1 MDIIIVAA
9 VAANGVIGRDNGL
22 PWRLKSDL
30 MNFRTVTM
38 GKPVV
43 MGRRT
48 FQSLGR
54 QLKGRTVI
62 VVSRDG
68 AFTARNA
75 IVAPTFDAA
84 LDTARGDALRR
95 GADAIIVAG
104 GADIYAQALPLAMR
118 LLITEVHKAVEGDVR
133 FPAIDPTVWRER
145 TRSEQKPAAEDEAAF
160 AFVIYERAADQA
172 TKRAK
177 PRHDRAL

>member
-1 MDIIIVAA
+1 MDIVVVAA

-30 MNFRTVTM
+30 MNFRAVTM
-38 GKPVV
+38 GKPVI

-62 VVSRDG
+62 VVSRDP
-68 AFTARNA
+68 AFTARGA
-75 IVAPTFDAA
+75 IVAPTFDTALAA
-84 LDTARGDALRR
+84 ARGDASRR

-104 GADIYAQALPLAMR
+104 GADIYAQALPLAAR
-118 LLITEVHKAVEGDVR
+118 LWITEVYKAVDGNVR
-133 FPAIDPTVWRER
+133 FPAIDPKVWRESAR
-145 TRSEQKPAAEDEAAF
+145 NEHKPAAEDEAAF
-160 AFVIYERAADQA
+160 AFVTYERTADHA
-172 TKRAK
+172 TKRQTA
-177 PRHDRAL
+177 A

>member
-30 MNFRTVTM
+30 MNFRAVTM
-38 GKPVV
+38 GKPVI

-54 QLKGRTVI
+54 QLKDRTVI
-62 VVSRDG
+62 VVSRDP
-68 AFTARNA
+68 AFTARGA

-84 LDTARGDALRR
+84 LATARGDALRR
-95 GADAIIVAG
+95 RADAIIVAG
-104 GADIYAQALPLAMR
+104 GADIYAQALPLATR
-118 LLITEVHKAVEGDVR
+118 LWITEVHKAVDGNVR
-133 FPAIDPTVWRER
+133 FPAIDPEVWRESAR
-145 TRSEQKPAAEDEAAF
+145 NEHKPAAEDEAAF
-160 AFVIYERAADQA
+160 AFVTYERTADHA
-172 TKRAK
+172 TKRQTA
-177 PRHDRAL
+177 A

>member
-30 MNFRTVTM
+30 MNFRAVTM

-43 MGRRT
+43 MGRKT
-48 FQSLGR
+48 FASLGR

-62 VVSRDG
+62 VVSRDP
-68 AFTARNA
+68 AFTAPGV

-84 LDTARGDALRR
+84 LTAARGDALRR
-95 GADAIIVAG
+95 GTDAIIVAG
-104 GADIYAQALPLAMR
+104 GADIYAQALPLAAR
-118 LLITEVHKAVEGDVR
+118 LLITEVHKTVEGDVR
-133 FPAIDPTVWRER
+133 FPKVDPKVWRESVR
-145 TRSEQKPAAEDEAAF
+145 NEHKPAAEDEAAF
-160 AFVIYERAADQA
+160 AFVTYERTADHA
-172 TKRAK
+172 TKRQSA
-177 PRHDRAL
+177 A